1 MNELSTIQSA
11 LEQAARRQ
19 RLSRALRGLWF
30 GLLIASTVWLA
41 TLVAFK
47 VYPLPLIT
55 FAISGALGL
64 ACVVVGAVVGGWR
77 KPTVTETA
85 RWVDVK
91 QNLKERLST
100 ALEVSQTPTDGEW
113 KNLLVR
119 DAAEHARGLDARQLL
134 PFHLPKFARWALV
147 LLAVAAGLGF
157 VPEYRSKALQQKQ
170 ADAAI
175 IKDTGKQLAEV
186 TRRAIENKP
195 PTLEP
200 TAKALEQVEEL
211 GAQLNKASLTK
222 TEALKEISSVREKI
236 EKEAK
241 DLPPPPTKALE
252 KAARENNAGSS
263 SQSQD
268 GLQKQMD
275 ALQKSLGAAAGNDPE
290 KLDKM
295 KSDMAKAQKMA
306 ANLPDKESPEG
317 KAARE
322 QLQQMMSSMAQQ
334 MESAGV
340 SAENLEDA
348 LKALEQGN
356 IDQFLKDMDVAAND
370 LQKLSDMAKQLQA
383 MQQQNAEQMGKDL
396 AEQLKKGQ
404 TDAAQKTL
412 AQMASQLKKGQMTK
426 EQLDKMLSE
435 VSKAVD
441 PASEYGKVAQHL
453 KDAVKQMQQCNN
465 PGSSDGQK
473 QQAKE
478 GAAQSLADAQKELEK
493 LAQQM
498 ADAQQLAETLA
509 MLEKAQQAI
518 ASGKGWGQ
526 CKGAGFNPRP
536 GNGRAGKASG
546 VGTWTDDTGWTYY
559 PKDVPQDPV
568 DNSAIQRPDMDA
580 RGLTER
586 DTSLNENLSPTKVK
600 GQLDP
605 KGQMPSVTLKGV
617 SIKGQSKVQYEEA
630 AAAAQKEA
638 QSALNQ
644 DQVPRAYRG
653 AVRDYFDDN
662 LKNIQK

>member
-1 MNELSTIQSA
+1 MNELGTIQSA
-11 LEQAARRQ
+11 LERAARRQ
-19 RLSRALRGLWF
+19 RLARALRGLWF
-30 GLLIASTVWLA
+30 GLLIASAIWLA

-47 VYPLPLIT
+47 IYPLPLVS
-55 FAISGALGL
+55 FAISGGAGL
-64 ACVVVGAVVGGWR
+64 ACIIVGALVGGWR
-77 KPTVTETA
+77 KPTVGETA

-100 ALEVSQTPTDGEW
+100 ALEVSQKPVDGEW
-113 KNLLVR
+113 QSLVVN
-119 DAAEHARGLDARQLL
+119 DAAEHARGLDPKQLL

-147 LLAVAAGLGF
+147 LLAVAASLGF
-157 VPEYRSKALQQKQ
+157 VPEYRSKALQQKR

-186 TRRAIENKP
+186 TRRAIESKP
-195 PTLEP
+195 PVLEP
-200 TAKALEQVEEL
+200 TTKAMEKVEEL
-211 GAQLNKASLTK
+211 GAHLNKASLTR
-222 TEALKEISSVREKI
+222 TEALKEISSVREKL

-241 DLPPPPTKALE
+241 ELPPPPTKSLE
-252 KAARENNAGSS
+252 KSGRENAASGG
-263 SQSQD
+263 SQSQE

-295 KSDMAKAQKMA
+295 KNDLAKAQKMA
-306 ANLPDKESPEG
+306 ASLPDKNSPEG

-322 QLQQMMSSMAQQ
+322 QLQQMMSSLAQQ
-334 MESAGV
+334 MQNSGV
-340 SAENLEDA
+340 SSENLEDA
-348 LKALEQGN
+348 LKAMQEGN
-356 IDQFLKDMDVAAND
+356 IDQFMKDMEVASND
-370 LQKLSDMAKQLQA
+370 LQKLSDMSKQLQA
-383 MQQQNAEQMGKDL
+383 MQQQNADKMGKDL
-396 AEQLKKGQ
+396 AEQLKYGQ

-412 AQMASQLKKGQMTK
+412 EKMVSQLKSGQMTK
-426 EQLDKMLSE
+426 EQLEKMLDE

-465 PGSSDGQK
+465 PGSSAGQK

-478 GAAQSLADAQKELEK
+478 AAAQNLADAQKELEK

-498 ADAQQLAETLA
+498 ADAQQLADTLA
-509 MLEKAQQAI
+509 MLERAQQAI

-526 CKGAGFNPRP
+526 CKGGGFNPRP
-536 GNGRAGKASG
+536 GNGRPGKAGG

-600 GQLDP
+600 GQLNP
-605 KGQMPSVTLKGV
+605 QGQMPSVTLKGV

-662 LKNIQK
+662 LKNLKK